1 MGKRFLLSAIAVSVI
16 AGSAYA
22 GDLNL
27 TINEKNDVNYTK
39 EWTLQNSLKSKASE
53 ITIAPA
59 FVYTPKNIPL
69 GSEKNPVLNV
79 KFTNVKDIKVD
90 RGNKKLM
97 VCEIDTSDKPVQEDP
112 VLKYKAD
119 NGVDGFTFVS
129 YSSNGEDVYM
139 TNGKRY
145 AVYVGAE
152 LNCKKDTSHLLT
164 LKNDANTTLT
174 LKDKDVKS
182 VGIEVSLGTGDSQ
195 DVHDTATGTVGK
207 MIDQICCEV
216 NTLLDAKI
224 NSGSDFMAFGVV
236 GNNACGNNSTPK
248 TDDLTI
254 QCKQYSTNY
263 GIRDFNDIMNIKA
276 DQSLPFDADNIA
288 ANKNKNKNKTAV
300 AADDIKVGTNEV
312 NVTYKDDTA
321 DINAASTTKYTVTLA
336 VTGDKKIPVTNF
348 TVDFGLDLNKNGS
361 VDMYKL
367 QDASAGS
374 WTYNGTT
381 VTTPYVVANG
391 NTQTAIRLVNNSNV
405 DANVYWT
412 CTDDNGVT
420 VSLLE
425 VKSADQ
431 KSVQLKAG
439 GASAWLAKDVL
450 AAAQA
455 QNPDFA
461 PNGKMKCSAL
471 ITTPNQNQATG
482 VTIMTINGARDRVI
496 PTN

>member
-27 TINEKNDVNYTK
+27 TITNAQNDVNYTK
-39 EWTLQNSLKSKASE
+39 EWTLQNSLAGNASK

-90 RGNKKLM
+90 SGNNNLM
-97 VCEIDTSDKPVQEDP
+97 VCEINASDDPVQDDP

-129 YSSNGEDVYM
+129 YSSNGQDVYM

-145 AVYVGAE
+145 AVYVGAD
-152 LNCKKDTSHLLT
+152 LNCTKTTSHLLT

-207 MIDQICCEV
+207 MIDQICCQV
-216 NTLLDAKI
+216 NTSLNAKI

-236 GNNACGNNSTPK
+236 GNNACGNNATPK

-254 QCKQYSTNY
+254 QCKQYTTDY
-263 GIRDFNDIMNIKA
+263 GIINFNDIMNIKA

-288 ANKNKNKNKTAV
+288 ADKGGAAV

-312 NVTYKDDTA
+312 NVTYKDDVA
-321 DINAASTTKYTVTLA
+321 NINAANAINYTVTLA

-381 VTTPYVVANG
+381 LTTPYVVANG
-391 NTQTAIRLVNNSNV
+391 DTQTAIRLVNNSNV

-471 ITTPNQNQATG
+471 ITTPAGNQATG